1 MSWTHEAIDGI
12 EITAPAPRYVLS
24 KAFVKARRALDP
36 NKGAAIDELIERYR
50 KAADEKPV
58 AITARQLAEAR
69 RMTRMGAYRALEAL
83 VAMGFI
89 VVFGP
94 KGSYDVKRKPTRYRL
109 TMFPCNGDDAT
120 HDYIEDVKEWKR
132 QRGRK
137 LADGPLPAT
146 VSMRLDKVPLALAA
160 DIADAVKP
168 ILDSF

>member
-1 MSWTHEAIDGI
+1 MTWTHEAVDGI
-12 EITAPAPRYVLS
+12 EVKSHAPRYPLP
-24 KAFVKARRALDP
+24 KAFVKARKALDP

-83 VAMGFI
+83 VTMGFI

-120 HDYIEDVKEWKR
+120 NDYITDVKEWKR
-132 QRGRK
+132 QRGRR
-137 LADGPLPAT
+137 LPHAPLPAT
-146 VSMRLDKVPLALAA
+146 VSMRLEKVPLALAA

-168 ILDSF
+168 ILEGA